1 MSQQTVGFIDYVAQ
15 GGDTFDS
22 IALVAYNE
30 ERMASTIIEANPD
43 LSDVLIFEG
52 GEAVRIPIVEDRGD
66 ARRPCRRGGGDAVKI
81 LYEGVDIY
89 PDISVHRCYHD
100 MYAEKQSDELLLK
113 LNDTRELWDSWN
125 PKKGD
130 TIAIEDGAAKT
141 GKMFVEGVVPESGI
155 ITLRA
160 YSVPQS
166 AKDKRSKSWE
176 KVKFLQLAQ
185 EIASR
190 HGLTLET
197 YGITDQTYDYV
208 EQNNLADFAFFQNRC
223 TLEGAAFLVYDGKL
237 VVYDEAYMESQQPV
251 DTITPANDFEYRD
264 EGTNAY
270 GSAEAVNGGLTG
282 TFAAPSGG
290 DKVLRRILPFRM
302 TDQSEADRF
311 AKGLLRDA
319 NKNATV
325 GTLWTG
331 SLLRDYAAGSVVT
344 LATEGVKS
352 WDGTAFI
359 SRIRHDYVK
368 TRSKL
373 YLRKPLEGY

>member
-1 MSQQTVGFIDYVAQ
+1 MSV
-15 GGDTFDS
+15 
-22 IALVAYNE
+22 LV
-30 ERMASTIIEANPD
+30 
-43 LSDVLIFEG
+43 
-52 GEAVRIPIVEDRGD
+52 
-66 ARRPCRRGGGDAVKI
+66 RREVI
-81 LYEGVDIY
+81 
-89 PDISVHRCYHD
+89 
-100 MYAEKQSDELLLK
+100 
-113 LNDTRELWDSWN
+113 W
-125 PKKGD
+125 
-130 TIAIEDGAAKT
+130 
-141 GKMFVEGVVPESGI
+141 
-155 ITLRA
+155 
-160 YSVPQS
+160 
-166 AKDKRSKSWE
+166 RSMGSRNS
-176 KVKFLQLAQ
+176 LQ
-185 EIASR
+185 
-190 HGLTLET
+190 
-197 YGITDQTYDYV
+197 
-208 EQNNLADFAFFQNRC
+208 
-223 TLEGAAFLVYDGKL
+223 
-237 VVYDEAYMESQQPV
+237 
-251 DTITPANDFEYRD
+251 YRD

-282 TFAAPSGG
+282 TFAAPNGG

>member
-1 MSQQTVGFIDYVAQ
+1 M
-15 GGDTFDS
+15 
-22 IALVAYNE
+22 
-30 ERMASTIIEANPD
+30 
-43 LSDVLIFEG
+43 
-52 GEAVRIPIVEDRGD
+52 
-66 ARRPCRRGGGDAVKI
+66 KI

-89 PDISVHRCYHD
+89 PDVSVHRCYHD
-100 MYAEKQSDELLLK
+100 MCAEKQSDELLLK

-141 GKMFVEGVVPESGI
+141 GKI
-155 ITLRA
+155 
-160 YSVPQS
+160 
-166 AKDKRSKSWE
+166 
-176 KVKFLQLAQ
+176 LQLAQ
-185 EIASR
+185 EIAGR

-251 DTITPANDFEYRD
+251 DTITITPANDFEYRD
-264 EGTNAY
+264 EGANAY

-282 TFAAPSGG
+282 TFAAPNGG

>member
-1 MSQQTVGFIDYVAQ
+1 MNKWYKTL
-15 GGDTFDS
+15 S
-22 IALVAYNE
+22 IYA
-30 ERMASTIIEANPD
+30 
-43 LSDVLIFEG
+43 LIFLF
-52 GEAVRIPIVEDRGD
+52 VIVMAYFFMDSQSGKEIKEVEFSEFVTELQNEN
-66 ARRPCRRGGGDAVKI
+66 VKELTLQETSMQGTLKDGSI
-81 LYEGVDIY
+81 I
-89 PDISVHRCYHD
+89 HA
-100 MYAEKQSDELLLK
+100 YAPS
-113 LNDTRELWDSWN
+113 S
-125 PKKGD
+125 
-130 TIAIEDGAAKT
+130 
-141 GKMFVEGVVPESGI
+141 
-155 ITLRA
+155 
-160 YSVPQS
+160 
-166 AKDKRSKSWE
+166 
-176 KVKFLQLAQ
+176 LQLMVIDNDLIMPQ
-185 EIASR
+185 
-190 HGLTLET
+190 
-197 YGITDQTYDYV
+197 
-208 EQNNLADFAFFQNRC
+208 
-223 TLEGAAFLVYDGKL
+223 VYDGKL

-251 DTITPANDFEYRD
+251 DTITITPANDFEYRD

-270 GSAEAVNGGLTG
+270 GSAEAVNGGLIG
-282 TFAAPSGG
+282 TFTAPSGG

-359 SRIRHDYVK
+359 SLIRHDYVK

>member
-1 MSQQTVGFIDYVAQ
+1 M
-15 GGDTFDS
+15 
-22 IALVAYNE
+22 
-30 ERMASTIIEANPD
+30 
-43 LSDVLIFEG
+43 
-52 GEAVRIPIVEDRGD
+52 
-66 ARRPCRRGGGDAVKI
+66 KI

-89 PDISVHRCYHD
+89 PDVSVHRCYHD

-141 GKMFVEGVVPESGI
+141 GKMFVESVVPESGI

-185 EIASR
+185 EIAGR
-190 HGLTLET
+190 HGLTLEI

-237 VVYDEAYMESQQPV
+237 VVYAS
-251 DTITPANDFEYRD
+251 
-264 EGTNAY
+264 
-270 GSAEAVNGGLTG
+270 
-282 TFAAPSGG
+282 
-290 DKVLRRILPFRM
+290 
-302 TDQSEADRF
+302 
-311 AKGLLRDA
+311 
-319 NKNATV
+319 
-325 GTLWTG
+325 WTG
-331 SLLRDYAAGSVVT
+331 HISHGNTYHLRQNMDAYFFSYFPELKPSPKGDTTHGPKTEQPRKQVEGQVRQSVRQPDR
-344 LATEGVKS
+344 LDRG
-352 WDGTAFI
+352 
-359 SRIRHDYVK
+359 R
-368 TRSKL
+368 
-373 YLRKPLEGY
+373 